1 MKARENKFILA
12 VLGSGYN
19 SAICILHNGNADIID
34 LSGHYKSAL
43 YVEKYIKQNSVEK
56 INNLIINKKQNSV
69 LSTYYKELSRDIKN
83 CFISSQLTFSE
94 NWGNINSEIYRCN
107 ESGFDI
113 TYDNYKIVYNNDKVI
128 IYFGNL
134 SILFAECSYSGE
146 EYYDAA
152 VFYGNFT
159 KKCICYDNCKTAV
172 YIDELDNKDVIS
184 GINNFEMELY
194 RDAHMMLH
202 QLSL

>member
-1 MKARENKFILA
+1 M
-12 VLGSGYN
+12 
-19 SAICILHNGNADIID
+19 
-34 LSGHYKSAL
+34 
-43 YVEKYIKQNSVEK
+43 
-56 INNLIINKKQNSV
+56 
-69 LSTYYKELSRDIKN
+69 
-83 CFISSQLTFSE
+83 TFSE

-134 SILFAECSYSGE
+134 SILFAECGYSGK

-159 KKCICYDNCKTAV
+159 KKCSCYDNCKTAV

-184 GINNFEMELY
+184 GINNFEMELKSDKI
-194 RDAHMMLH
+194 RIRRL
-202 QLSL
+202 